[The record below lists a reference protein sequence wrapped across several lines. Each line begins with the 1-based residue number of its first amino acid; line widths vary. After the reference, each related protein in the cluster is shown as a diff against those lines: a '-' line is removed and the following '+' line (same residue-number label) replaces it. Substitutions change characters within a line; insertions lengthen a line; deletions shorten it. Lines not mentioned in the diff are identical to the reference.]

1 MASGDSLHKL
11 FLHLRPPS
19 RPHYEEHLSFSLL
32 RSYNTGRCI
41 RTLRAPRSIVSCR
54 ANRACMPS
62 ARRPESSVPLFA
74 RFLHHG
80 MVRGIARRRI
90 FHDRT
95 DRADF
100 VARLAA
106 VAESGALPVS
116 AWALLPN
123 HAHLLVRTGS
133 RPLGRV
139 MRSLHLNPLRAG
151 GVTKLAAL
159 ARSPVDR
166 PQRAT
171 RARRPSLAGAPGA
184 PLRHDREADA
194 GDERIL
200 GGSEFVEERR
210 WTLDTEGRVWYKN

>member
-1 MASGDSLHKL
+1 
-11 FLHLRPPS
+11 
-19 RPHYEEHLSFSLL
+19 
-32 RSYNTGRCI
+32 
-41 RTLRAPRSIVSCR
+41 
-54 ANRACMPS
+54 
-62 ARRPESSVPLFA
+62 
-74 RFLHHG
+74 

-90 FHDRT
+90 FQDGT

-106 VAESGALPVS
+106 VAESGALTVS

-151 GVTKLAAL
+151 GVTKLAVL

-166 PQRAT
+166 PQRAA
-171 RARRPSLAGAPGA
+171 RARLPSLAGAPGA
-184 PLRHDREADA
+184 PLRRGREADA

-200 GGSEFVEERR
+200 GGSEFVEELRR
-210 WTLDTEGRVWYKN
+210 TLDTEGRLWYKNQAPPENATAVAENLWA